1 MLTTHYRRRILRR
14 SPSQRHRPRHIYI
27 YRIIPLARPFWHLA
41 SLTRCLLLGL
51 KEGRNIMSDQRHW
64 RSNKLTWRNE
74 RWVNRKPC
82 GVLIRIADSERRSPL
97 LTIILM
103 LITISTSTLAV
114 FATPTRPL
122 SHTLSL
128 AHRASND
135 SSLLECLQVTPPI
148 LSPVGSCQQ
157 TLMAHTFAASY
168 GQPFVGK

>member
-1 MLTTHYRRRILRR
+1 MLMTLYRQRIPRR
-14 SPSQRHRPRHIYI
+14 PPFQRHRLRHIYI
-27 YRIIPLARPFWHLA
+27 HRIIPPRRPFRY
-41 SLTRCLLLGL
+41 LTSFIRCLLLGL

-64 RSNKLTWRNE
+64 RSNKLAWRNE
-74 RWVNRKPC
+74 RWANRKPC
-82 GVLIRIADSERRSPL
+82 GVRTRIADSGRRSPL

-114 FATPTRPL
+114 FATPTRAL
-122 SHTLSL
+122 SHTQSL
-128 AHRASND
+128 ARRASND

-157 TLMAHTFAASY
+157 TLMVHTFAASY